1 MRKNHPAKPCLCP
14 IPPDKE
20 SILQNLKDAGCSP
33 AVIQQFLCSMELGD
47 LAEELRL
54 LARQRKKLLEEL
66 HDQQRSIDCLDYLVY
81 NLENQGKTT
90 QGGQY
95 HEED

>member
-54 LARQRKKLLEEL
+54 LARQRKKLLEQL
-66 HDQQRSIDCLDYLVY
+66 HDQQRSIDCLDYL
-81 NLENQGKTT
+81 LHRMRKETAKTPF
-90 QGGQY
+90 
-95 HEED
+95 

>member
-20 SILQNLKDAGCSP
+20 SILQNLKDARCSP

-54 LARQRKKLLEEL
+54 LARQRKKLLEQL

-81 NLENQGKTT
+81 NLENQGKTR